1 MTTCQTHWWPGH
13 HGHYGHHVSSV
24 CPMDT
29 MVTMSLESAPGLSG
43 DDPHPRHDNYSN
55 CHHHHHWY
63 SQGQSQS
70 WIGFRAR
77 CNYWDFAPPR
87 DGMRHMELWWKHN
100 NSSGSLPELVSSPS
114 LCSTQLSIFCI
125 IHKNFH
131 QSPPSQISW
140 AAIASHC
147 RKALD
152 TSIQVLSDTTCFWW
166 QFYILAPIF
175 LKCIKSRNMKITK
188 SEIFKSKKM

>member
-24 CPMDT
+24 CPRPVWSWSIPTHDMTIIVIVTIIITDT
-29 MVTMSLESAPGLSG
+29 ARDNLNHGLDSEQDVTIET
-43 DDPHPRHDNYSN
+43 
-55 CHHHHHWY
+55 
-63 SQGQSQS
+63 
-70 WIGFRAR
+70 
-77 CNYWDFAPPR
+77 PPR
-87 DGMRHMELWWKHN
+87 DSMKHMELWWKHN

-140 AAIASHC
+140 AATASHY

-166 QFYILAPIF
+166 QFYILASNIPE
-175 LKCIKSRNMKITK
+175 LYQ
-188 SEIFKSKKM
+188 E